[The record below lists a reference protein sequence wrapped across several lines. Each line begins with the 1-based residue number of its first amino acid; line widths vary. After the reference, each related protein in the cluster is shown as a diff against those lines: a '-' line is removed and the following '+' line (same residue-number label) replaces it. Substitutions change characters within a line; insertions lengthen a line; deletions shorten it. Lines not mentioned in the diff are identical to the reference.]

1 MSRTPVKNV
10 SFTDEQLF
18 ELNDSAME
26 TIKRM
31 LELGQTNDEVRA
43 KSLARLWE
51 ARLKIV
57 EAVNGPGKTH
67 NHDIWEAQVNA
78 AIQSPVVL
86 KWSVFADG
94 SHVGYV
100 SCLSEHEAAR
110 QGADEFNISDGTEI
124 TVRLL
129 R

>member
-1 MSRTPVKNV
+1 MCPPPERNV
-10 SFTDEQLF
+10 SLTDEQLL

-57 EAVNGPGKTH
+57 EAVNGPGRTH
-67 NHDIWEAQVNA
+67 NHGILEAQVNA

-94 SHVGYV
+94 IHVGYV
-100 SCLSEHEAAR
+100 SCLSEHEAVR
-110 QGADEFNISDGTEI
+110 QGADEFNIADGAEI
-124 TVRLL
+124 AVRLL